1 MFLQLSQPPPSG
13 YTQHVTKSSS
23 RLGIFSIHLQDF
35 RRVSL
40 DLISQFFI
48 ATCFYC
54 GILRNPAFIHEAA
67 SVVKAGSSKEMP
79 AVGAKAARGVWPSG
93 ALRAGPRPLPCHLPP
108 DGRDESPWA
117 VDILQHT
124 CGGIQGPDRSS
135 PGLLRRVTFATTS
148 LERGGDSFL

>member
-1 MFLQLSQPPPSG
+1 M
-13 YTQHVTKSSS
+13 
-23 RLGIFSIHLQDF
+23 
-35 RRVSL
+35 
-40 DLISQFFI
+40 
-48 ATCFYC
+48 
-54 GILRNPAFIHEAA
+54 
-67 SVVKAGSSKEMP
+67 VKAGSSKEMP
-79 AVGAKAARGVWPSG
+79 AVGAKAARGVRPSG

-108 DGRDESPWA
+108 DGRDESPWP